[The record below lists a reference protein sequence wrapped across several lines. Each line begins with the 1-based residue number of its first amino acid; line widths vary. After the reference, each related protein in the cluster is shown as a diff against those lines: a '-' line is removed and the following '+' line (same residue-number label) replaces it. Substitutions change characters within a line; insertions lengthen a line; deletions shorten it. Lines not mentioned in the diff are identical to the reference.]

1 MPELRVDVDA
11 IGRNAE
17 AVASLLSR
25 RGLALV
31 GVTKGCLGEP
41 RVAAAMLAAGAVALA
56 DTRDPNLARLRA
68 ALPAAELHRIHLPS
82 LSEPFDPADVTY
94 VTSREGAAAVA
105 ALASAR
111 APRRVM
117 IQVETGDEREGVP
130 AEELLDLAG
139 VIAADSRLLLEGV
152 STNYA
157 CFLGPPGGI
166 EASVEAVAE
175 AARGLRG
182 AGFPVERVSGG
193 NSSALWLV
201 NQGVELPGEVTEL
214 RCGEAL
220 LLGQDALHYEPLPGC
235 RRDACVLRAEVLEEY
250 TKSPIQTEVTP
261 SGCDGRGRGKDAG
274 SARSGATSATE
285 DDASDRPVQTRRP
298 RLQFESGSKPAPQGR
313 ARRLVLGIGRQD
325 LSGGAVAFVEPGSFE
340 VGRSA
345 DYLVVEIA
353 AGYSVPA
360 VGSVVE
366 MLPAYE
372 ALVAAWTS
380 PYVEVRLQDR

>member
-1 MPELRVDVDA
+1 MPELRVNVDA

-17 AVASLLSR
+17 AVTALLR
-25 RGLALV
+25 RSGLALV

-41 RVAAAMLAAGAVALA
+41 RVAAAMLAGGAVALA
-56 DTRDPNLARLRA
+56 DTRDLNLARLRA

-82 LSEPFDPADVTY
+82 LTEAFEPGDVTY
-94 VTSREGAAAVA
+94 VTNREAAAAVA
-105 ALASAR
+105 ALPSAG

-130 AEELLDLAG
+130 AEELLEIAAS
-139 VIAADSRLLLEGV
+139 IAADPRLALEGV

-157 CFLGPPGGI
+157 CFLGPAGGLV
-166 EASVEAVAE
+166 ASVEALAE
-175 AARGLRG
+175 AARALRA
-182 AGFPVERVSGG
+182 AGFPMDRVSGG
-193 NSSALWLV
+193 NSSLLWLV
-201 NQGVELPGEVTEL
+201 NRGEALPGEVTEL

-220 LLGQDALHYEPLPGC
+220 LLGQDALRYHPLPGC
-235 RRDACVLRAEVLEEY
+235 RQDACVLRAEVLEEY
-250 TKSPIQTEVTP
+250 TK
-261 SGCDGRGRGKDAG
+261 R
-274 SARSGATSATE
+274 
-285 DDASDRPVQTRRP
+285 
-298 RLQFESGSKPAPQGR
+298 APQGR

-325 LSGGAVAFVEPGSFE
+325 LSGGAVAFLEPGLSE

-353 AGYSVPA
+353 AGFSPPA
-360 VGSVVE
+360 VGAVVE

-380 PYVEVRLQDR
+380 PYVSVELQDR

>member
-11 IGRNAE
+11 IGRNTE
-17 AVASLLSR
+17 VVASLLR
-25 RGLALV
+25 ERGLALV

-41 RVAAAMLAAGAVALA
+41 RVAAAMLAGGAAALA
-56 DTRDPNLARLRA
+56 DTRDLNLARLRA

-82 LSEPFDPADVTY
+82 LTEPFDPGDVTY

-105 ALASAR
+105 ALGAAG

-130 AEELLDLAG
+130 AEALVGLAAA
-139 VIAADSRLLLEGV
+139 IAAEPRLKLEGV

-157 CFLGPPGGI
+157 CFLGAAAGI
-166 EASVEAVAE
+166 GASVEAIAA
-175 AARGLRG
+175 AARTLRG
-182 AGFPVERVSGG
+182 AGFPVARVSGG
-193 NSSALWLV
+193 NSSVLWLV
-201 NQGVELPGEVTEL
+201 NQGMELPGEVTEL

-235 RRDACVLRAEVLEEY
+235 RRDACVVRAEALEEY
-250 TKSPIQTEVTP
+250 TK
-261 SGCDGRGRGKDAG
+261 
-274 SARSGATSATE
+274 
-285 DDASDRPVQTRRP
+285 
-298 RLQFESGSKPAPQGR
+298 PALRGR

-325 LSGGAVAFVEPGSFE
+325 LSGGTVAFLESGLSE

-353 AGYSVPA
+353 AGFSAPA
-360 VGSVVE
+360 VGSAVE
-366 MLPAYE
+366 MLPSYE

-380 PYVEVRLQDR
+380 PYVSVELQDR